1 MLGKAKDA
9 LFFST
14 MLFISI
20 ANTSL
25 TFIHSKYAVVFV
37 KQINLISIELAA
49 NCSIFTDKN
58 VPDDEV
64 EKLSLFLIKLLYLMI
79 LMRLEGIYLAGL
91 IRKILMS

>member
-14 MLFISI
+14 IFFISI
-20 ANTSL
+20 ANSSL

-49 NCSIFTDKN
+49 NCSIFTDRN
-58 VPDDEV
+58 VPEDDV
-64 EKLSLFLIKLLYLMI
+64 EKLSLFLIKFSIWLLTLVN
-79 LMRLEGIYLAGL
+79 
-91 IRKILMS
+91 

>member
-14 MLFISI
+14 IFFISI
-20 ANTSL
+20 ANSSL

-49 NCSIFTDKN
+49 NCSIFTVRN
-58 VPDDEV
+58 VPEDDV
-64 EKLSLFLIKLLYLMI
+64 EKLSLLLIKFSI
-79 LMRLEGIYLAGL
+79 
-91 IRKILMS
+91 